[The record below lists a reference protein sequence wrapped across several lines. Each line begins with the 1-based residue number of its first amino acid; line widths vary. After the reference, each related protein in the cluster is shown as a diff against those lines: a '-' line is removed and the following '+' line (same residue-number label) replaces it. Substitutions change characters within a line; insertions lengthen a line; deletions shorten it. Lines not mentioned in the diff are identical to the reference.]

1 MIYKITSK
9 DNRKVVEAS
18 KLRLNKYQEE
28 TGLFLVEGHH
38 MLDMASKYQRVQSVF
53 TTTELSG
60 LAVDQY
66 LVSEDILRKIAS
78 SKNPQGVVAICQK
91 TVPSP
96 DIKDKVLYLDDISDP
111 GNLGTIIR
119 TALAFGYLDVLLSSQ
134 CTSPFSD
141 KAISASQGAL
151 FAVNLMMNGEKE
163 LVRLKSAG
171 YQIVATSLKDSLP
184 IEKSKIE
191 KRHIVILGNE
201 SRGVREELL
210 ALADKKV
217 KIAISGID
225 SLNVSV
231 AAGIVLYAIEA
242 KSR

>member
-1 MIYKITSK
+1 MIYEITSK

-28 TGLFLVEGHH
+28 TGLFLVEGRH
-38 MLDMASKYQRVQSVF
+38 MLDMARKYQKVQSVF
-53 TTTELSG
+53 TTTELTD
-60 LAVDQY
+60 LAIDQY
-66 LVSEDILRKIAS
+66 LVSEDILRKIAI
-78 SKNPQGVVAICQK
+78 SKNPQGVVAICQR
-91 TVPSP
+91 PGSSP
-96 DIKDKVLYLDDISDP
+96 DIKDKVLYLDDVSDP

-119 TALAFGYLDVLLSSQ
+119 TALAFGYLDILLSSQ
-134 CTSPFSD
+134 CTSPFND

-151 FAVNLMMNGEKE
+151 FAVNLVTNGEKE
-163 LVRLKSAG
+163 LVRLKRAG

-184 IEKSKIE
+184 IEKSEIE
-191 KRHIVILGNE
+191 KRHVVIMGNE

-210 ALADKKV
+210 ALADSKV